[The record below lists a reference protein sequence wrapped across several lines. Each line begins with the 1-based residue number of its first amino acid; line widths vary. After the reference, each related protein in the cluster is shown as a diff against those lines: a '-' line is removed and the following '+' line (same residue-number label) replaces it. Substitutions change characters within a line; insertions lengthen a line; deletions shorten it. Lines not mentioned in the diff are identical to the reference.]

1 MVSLQ
6 ILRIPTSNVFVVQ
19 WFRRPTESQM
29 IVGSIP
35 AHGKN
40 IFFFLL
46 MFLDSPFLTFT
57 SMSNRTGIHGKNK
70 RFFFFCFANT
80 LMNERERLEREIRE

>member
-1 MVSLQ
+1 MVTLQ
-6 ILRIPTSNVFVVQ
+6 ILRVPTSNVFVVQ

-40 IFFFLL
+40 ILFFFVDV
-46 MFLDSPFLTFT
+46 FSPFLTFT

-70 RFFFFCFANT
+70 RFFFCFANT
-80 LMNERERLEREIRE
+80 LMNEGERLEREIRE